1 MEADSLKI
9 LLVEDEARVADFVQK
24 GLEAAGYL
32 TEVAPTAAAGLDQA
46 LGSERPDLILLDIGL
61 PDRNGFEMLA
71 ELRSV
76 DQETPVIV
84 LTARS
89 DIPSR
94 VKGLD
99 LGADDYMPKPFD
111 FEELLARVRA
121 RLRDARQPAAFELT
135 CGEVCLDLRTRQA
148 NHNGKTV
155 DLTSREFA
163 LLEFMMRH
171 QGQVLTRPQILSAVW
186 GYDFDPGSN
195 VVDVYVGYLR
205 GKLGDRDAEL
215 IETVRGG
222 GYRLRKVQE
231 Q

>member
-1 MEADSLKI
+1 MKI

-24 GLEAAGYL
+24 GLEAAGYKTL
-32 TEVAPTAAAGLDQA
+32 IAPTAGAGLEQA
-46 LGSERPDLILLDIGL
+46 LSPDKPDLVLLDIGL
-61 PDRNGFEMLA
+61 PDRSGFEMLSD
-71 ELRSV
+71 LRSV

-89 DIPSR
+89 DVPSR
-94 VKGLD
+94 VRGLD
-99 LGADDYMPKPFD
+99 LGADDYLPKPFD

-121 RLRDARQPAAFELT
+121 RLRDVRQPAAFELQ
-135 CGEVCLDLRTRQA
+135 CGEVCLDLRTRQVT
-148 NHNGKTV
+148 HQGRTV
-155 DLTSREFA
+155 DLTSREFS

-171 QGQVLTRPQILSAVW
+171 RGHVLTRPQILSAVW

-205 GKLGDRDAEL
+205 NKLGDRDAEL

-222 GYRLRKVQE
+222 GYRLRRGEE